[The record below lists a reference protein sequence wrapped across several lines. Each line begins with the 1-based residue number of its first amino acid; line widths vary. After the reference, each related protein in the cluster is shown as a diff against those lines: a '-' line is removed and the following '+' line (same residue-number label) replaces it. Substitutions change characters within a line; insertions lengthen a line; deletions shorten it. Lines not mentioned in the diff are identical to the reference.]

1 MYRLADC
8 GDWGRVKRFTWQ
20 EDAVLSIRLRPDL
33 YTLAQMRQ
41 NSLMQ
46 FFDVRSEDGR
56 WADVDLTTVE
66 PLFCIYVA
74 ERRFKALLVA
84 VVSPEEAQ
92 PNHRPT
98 PTLMITYRFSG
109 DGDHQADLVELT
121 DSYTSVGA
129 EVVQEGLSIEDDLDV
144 IYGHEYVGMFG
155 DPEKLRTRLV
165 RWFDTGVNWDDSKV
179 HVFKGIQP
187 PPPVRSTTD
196 DRGAR
201 GDCRTVI
208 QASGGGPS
216 PTQDVD
222 LMTYSSTDYL
232 QAVHRPLRRKVQPHF
247 TDLIT
252 DLATLPAEGSEAQV
266 LALFGTCIEKVNAHG
281 DDIGTSDREAL
292 LEAIYDIGAIVGL
305 DPQSQF
311 AERWRGD
318 W

>member
-1 MYRLADC
+1 
-8 GDWGRVKRFTWQ
+8 VKRLTWH
-20 EDAVLSIRLRPDL
+20 EDAVLSVRLRPDL

-46 FFDVRSEDGR
+46 FFDLRSEDGS

-66 PLFCIYVA
+66 PLFCVYVA
-74 ERRFKALLVA
+74 ERRLKPLLVA
-84 VVSPEEAQ
+84 VVPPEDVQ
-92 PNHRPT
+92 PNRRPT

-109 DGDHQADLVELT
+109 DGDHQADLIELT
-121 DSYTSVGA
+121 DGYTSIGA

-144 IYGHEYVGMFG
+144 VYGHEYVGMFG

-187 PPPVRSTTD
+187 PPPVRSSTGDHD
-196 DRGAR
+196 DH
-201 GDCRTVI
+201 DDHEVI
-208 QASGGGPS
+208 QPSGGEPS
-216 PTQDVD
+216 PTQDVG
-222 LMTYSSTDYL
+222 LMTYSRTDYL
-232 QAVHRPLRRKVQPHF
+232 RAVHGPLRRKVQPHF

-252 DLATLPAEGSEAQV
+252 DLAALPAGGSEDPEGSEAQV
-266 LALFGTCIEKVNAHG
+266 LALFETCIGKVNANG

-305 DPQSQF
+305 DPQTRF